1 MKSNSFLSKSCP
13 NCLWNFISPALKKR
27 DRGRLLVLLARRF
40 SFNSP
45 LPTGVILVLLS
56 VMIAGAIPCHL
67 ALAQERVRMALS
79 VRNVV
84 FLPFYY
90 ARDTK
95 IFDRRGLNVELIQ
108 MRSDL
113 QLAGLASGE
122 IDFTPSVGPAGAA
135 IANGLPLKALAVL
148 YRAPLFSLVSPSTVS
163 SVKDLEGKTVAVS
176 RIGSESHRYGSLML
190 ESGGADPK
198 KVTFIQTGSTTV
210 SLAALQQGSVTAAV
224 LSPPFTGIMAE
235 KGYKILAR
243 SRSLLQDAPWLGL
256 VASRQ
261 KIERQTEQV
270 RNMLRSM
277 RDVIGVIKRDKPAV
291 VSYIERNFKVTPAN
305 ANESY
310 DDILGVMVDSLML
323 PDERIQKYL
332 DGSFA
337 RGEISKRLTTGEMF
351 DFSLLRGLK

>member
-1 MKSNSFLSKSCP
+1 
-13 NCLWNFISPALKKR
+13 
-27 DRGRLLVLLARRF
+27 
-40 SFNSP
+40 
-45 LPTGVILVLLS
+45 
-56 VMIAGAIPCHL
+56 
-67 ALAQERVRMALS
+67 
-79 VRNVV
+79 
-84 FLPFYY
+84 
-90 ARDTK
+90 
-95 IFDRRGLNVELIQ
+95 LNVELIQ

-135 IANGLPLKALAVL
+135 IANGLPIKALAVL
-148 YRAPLFSLVSPSTVS
+148 YRAPLFSLVSPAGLA

-176 RIGSESHRYGSLML
+176 RIGSESHRYGSLMI
-190 ESGGADPK
+190 ENGGADPK

-210 SLAALQQGSVTAAV
+210 SLTALQQGSVNAAV

-270 RNMLRSM
+270 KNMLRSM
-277 RDVIGVIKRDKPAV
+277 RDVIVAIKKEKSAV
-291 VSYIERNFKVTPAN
+291 VAYIEKNFKVSAAN

-310 DDILGVMVDSLML
+310 DDIMGVMVEPLFL
-323 PDERIQKYL
+323 RDEQIQKYL

-337 RGEISKRLTTGEMF
+337 RGEMPKRLTTAEMF
-351 DFSLLRGLK
+351 DFTLLRGIK

>member
-1 MKSNSFLSKSCP
+1 MKSSAFL
-13 NCLWNFISPALKKR
+13 NW
-27 DRGRLLVLLARRF
+27 LVLLLF
-40 SFNSP
+40 H
-45 LPTGVILVLLS
+45 LLVAS
-56 VMIAGAIPCHL
+56 TIALTDAS
-67 ALAQERVRMALS
+67 AQERVRMALS

-90 ARDTK
+90 AKDTK
-95 IFDRRGLNVELIQ
+95 IFDKHGLNVELIQ

-135 IANGLPLKALAVL
+135 IANGLPIKALAVL
-148 YRAPLFSLVSPSTVS
+148 YRAPLFSLVSPAGVA

-176 RIGSESHRYGSLML
+176 RIGSESHRYGSLMI
-190 ESGGADPK
+190 ENGGADPK

-210 SLAALQQGSVTAAV
+210 SLTALQQASVTAAV

-243 SRSLLQDAPWLGL
+243 SRALLQDAPWLGL

-261 KIERQTEQV
+261 KIERQSEQV
-270 RNMLRSM
+270 KNMLRSM
-277 RDVIGVIKRDKPAV
+277 RDVIAAIKRERSAV
-291 VSYIERNFKVTPAN
+291 VSYIEKNFKVSAAN

-310 DDILGVMVDSLML
+310 EDIMGVMVEPLL
-323 PDERIQKYL
+323 LRDEQIQKYL
-332 DGSFA
+332 DGSHA
-337 RGEISKRLTTGEMF
+337 RGEIPKRITTAEMF
-351 DFSLLRGLK
+351 DFTLLRGLK

>member
-1 MKSNSFLSKSCP
+1 MKSNSSWLPFPS
-13 NCLWNFISPALKKR
+13 WV
-27 DRGRLLVLLARRF
+27 VLLL
-40 SFNSP
+40 FN
-45 LPTGVILVLLS
+45 LL
-56 VMIAGAIPCHL
+56 IAGTI
-67 ALAQERVRMALS
+67 ALTDASAQERVRMALS

-90 ARDTK
+90 AKDTK
-95 IFDRRGLNVELIQ
+95 IFDKHGLNVELIQ

-135 IANGLPLKALAVL
+135 IANGLPIKALAVL
-148 YRAPLFSLVSPSTVS
+148 YRAPLFSLVSPASVA

-176 RIGSESHRYGSLML
+176 RIGSESHRYGSLMI
-190 ESGGADPK
+190 ENGGADPK

-210 SLAALQQGSVTAAV
+210 SLTALQQNSVNAAV

-235 KGYKILAR
+235 KGYKILGR
-243 SRSLLQDAPWLGL
+243 SRALLQDAPWLGL

-270 RNMLRSM
+270 KNMLRSM
-277 RDVIGVIKRDKPAV
+277 RDVVAVIKREKSAV
-291 VSYIERNFKVTPAN
+291 VSYIEKNFKVSAAN

-310 DDILGVMVDSLML
+310 EDIMGVMVEPLL
-323 PDERIQKYL
+323 LRDEQIQKYL
-332 DGSFA
+332 DGSHA
-337 RGEISKRLTTGEMF
+337 RGEIPKRLTTAEMF
-351 DFSLLRGLK
+351 DFTLLRGLK